1 LQIISWVSVVLML
14 IRLEQDALSAA
25 PVNRRTVIRI
35 ASTMSAL
42 SLLLVFR
49 LLSRLIDLVER
60 EVKRIARSRAEDVV
74 RTKELATLV
83 AQLAGRQ

>member
-1 LQIISWVSVVLML
+1 
-14 IRLEQDALSAA
+14 
-25 PVNRRTVIRI
+25 
-35 ASTMSAL
+35 MSAL